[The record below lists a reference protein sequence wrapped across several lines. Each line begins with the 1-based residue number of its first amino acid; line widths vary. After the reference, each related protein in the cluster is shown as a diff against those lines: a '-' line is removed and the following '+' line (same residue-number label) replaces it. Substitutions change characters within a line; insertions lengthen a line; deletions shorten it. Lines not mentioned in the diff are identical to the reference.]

1 MRLQFL
7 ILAAGA
13 VVLSAT
19 MPSQAQAPYPS
30 KPVRVI
36 VPFPAG
42 GPVDVVGRPI
52 ADKLQ
57 SALGQPFI
65 LDFRGGGA
73 TIIGTDAVAR
83 AEPDGYTLLFTAAQ
97 HTINPAVHPQ
107 LPYDT
112 LRDFVP
118 VSQLATGPLL
128 LVVHPTVPAHNV
140 QELITLAKS
149 SPKKLNFGSA
159 GIGSAFHLAAEK
171 FKNMAGID
179 MVHVPYR
186 GGAPATADLVAG
198 HVELM
203 FSSSVVMPHVQAD
216 RLRLLGVTTAG
227 RSPLLPQVPTV
238 AEQGLPGYEVKT
250 WYGVFAP
257 TKTPRSIVDLLAREI
272 QNAVRDPKYIEL
284 MRGLLLTPEGSTPE
298 QFEVVIRREVPDW
311 IKAAKDANVQ
321 GSEQVR

>member
-1 MRLQFL
+1 MRSQFL
-7 ILAAGA
+7 MLGVAA
-13 VVLSAT
+13 VVLAAT
-19 MPSQAQAPYPS
+19 IPSQAQAPYPT

-52 ADKLQ
+52 AEKLQ

-97 HTINPAVHPQ
+97 HTINPAIHPQ

-112 LRDFVP
+112 LRDFIP

-128 LVVHPTVPAHNV
+128 LVVRPTVPAHNV

-171 FKNMAGID
+171 LKSMAGVD

-198 HVELM
+198 HVDLM

-250 WYGVFAP
+250 WYGVFTP
-257 TKTPRSIVDLLAREI
+257 TKTPRSIVDRLAREI
-272 QNAVRDPKYIEL
+272 QNAVRDPNYVAL
-284 MRGLLLTPEGSTPE
+284 MRSLLLTPEGSTPE
-298 QFEVVIRREVPDW
+298 QFEAVVRREVPDW
-311 IKAAKDANVQ
+311 IRAAKDAAIES
-321 GSEQVR
+321 GERVR